1 MALRKEDCEMTSTI
15 VPRASVLECGG
26 PLPPSSAT
34 GLLAGRRAVKVF
46 TMSKAEILKELPALQ
61 PADRREIFD
70 RLCDLQE
77 RDLLAGQPPTPEE
90 KALLDRELEDY
101 RKNPNA
107 GSSWEEVEARLRG
120 PSPQ

>member
-1 MALRKEDCEMTSTI
+1 M
-15 VPRASVLECGG
+15 P
-26 PLPPSSAT
+26 
-34 GLLAGRRAVKVF
+34 AGRRAVKVF

-101 RKNPNA
+101 RKNPDA

>member
-1 MALRKEDCEMTSTI
+1 
-15 VPRASVLECGG
+15 
-26 PLPPSSAT
+26 
-34 GLLAGRRAVKVF
+34 
-46 TMSKAEILKELPALQ
+46 MSKAEILKELPALQ

-101 RKNPNA
+101 RKNPDAEAQWHEVIDRRSREIEEGKVACRPVDEVVEDIRAKLNA
-107 GSSWEEVEARLRG
+107 HRQ
-120 PSPQ
+120 PS